1 MQEKLNLTSESRLR
15 QSKDIDKFPT
25 LKILKLMNKE
35 DQKVAKAVEKEIP
48 KIAKAVD
55 NIAKGFSKG
64 GRLIYAGAG
73 TSGRLAVVDAS
84 ECPPTFGVPPKM
96 VQAIIAG
103 GIPAIFKTKE
113 GAEDIEKN
121 GEKDLKNKK
130 LNKNDIVVGVSASG
144 RTPFVIGALK
154 YAQKLGCYTIAVT
167 VNKNSKISKYA
178 DTSIAPVVGPEFIT
192 GSTRLKAGTAQKLVL
207 NMLTTVSMIKHGR
220 TYKNLM
226 VDMLPLS
233 GKLKIRTVKILM
245 EITDLDMKEAEK
257 RLRQAKGEL
266 KTAAVMQIKKLDYA
280 KAKKLLK
287 KHDGNIGSILR

>member
-1 MQEKLNLTSESRLR
+1 MREKLNLTSESRLS
-15 QSKDIDKFPT
+15 QSKDIDKLST

-35 DQKVAKAVEKEIP
+35 DQKIAKAVEKEIP
-48 KIAKAVD
+48 QIAKAVD

-64 GRLIYAGAG
+64 GRLIYVGAG

-84 ECPPTFGVPPKM
+84 ECPPTFGIPPDM
-96 VQAIIAG
+96 VQVIIAG

-121 GEKDLKNKK
+121 GEKDLKEKK
-130 LNKNDIVVGVSASG
+130 LTKNDVVVGISASG

-154 YAQKLGCYTIAVT
+154 YARKIGCYTVAVT
-167 VNKNSKISKYA
+167 VNKNSKMSKYA
-178 DTSIAPVVGPEFIT
+178 DTSIVPIVGPEFIT

-207 NMLTTVSMIKHGR
+207 NMLTTVSMIKRGR

-245 EITDLDMKEAEK
+245 EITSLEIKAAEK
-257 RLRQAKGEL
+257 RLKDAKGEL
-266 KTAAVMQIKKLDYA
+266 KTAIVMEIKKLDYA
-280 KAKKLLK
+280 KAKKLIK
-287 KHDGNIGSILR
+287 KHNGNISSILR